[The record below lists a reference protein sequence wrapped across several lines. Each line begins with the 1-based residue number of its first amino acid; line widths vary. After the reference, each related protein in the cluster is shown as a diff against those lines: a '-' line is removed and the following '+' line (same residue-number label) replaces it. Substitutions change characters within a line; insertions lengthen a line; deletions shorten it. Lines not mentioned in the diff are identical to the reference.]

1 MGQQVSGERLGNAFL
16 NATNLHVNIVEW
28 KAIQLTTYC
37 HAVLGVKITNQ
48 TFNACVS
55 GVIHQKAVSI
65 AKIPTRVVFL
75 IARGH
80 P

>member
-1 MGQQVSGERLGNAFL
+1 MVQQTNGERLGNAFL
-16 NATNLHVNIVEW
+16 NATNSHVSIVEW
-28 KAIQLTTYC
+28 KATQLTTYC
-37 HAVLGVKITNQ
+37 HAVLGVKIMKA
-48 TFNACVS
+48 TFNACVT
-55 GVIHQKAVSI
+55 GVIHQKAVLI